1 MLVLNMNLQK
11 IIIYNPIV
19 VVEHNE
25 YWGHHCNNSHNQ
37 YHYYQSLHEQH
48 LHNGGNILHGLP
60 SHSHH
65 NSNTR
70 IQCQD

>member
-25 YWGHHCNNSHNQ
+25 YWGHHCNNQGITESSIGPENI
-37 YHYYQSLHEQH
+37 YLHQ
-48 LHNGGNILHGLP
+48 
-60 SHSHH
+60 
-65 NSNTR
+65 TK
-70 IQCQD
+70 